1 MIPKCQNSFC
11 FHVDTKEKE
20 ELSSESTLKKKKKAM
35 ILQYQPLTFK
45 MNIEME
51 INESE
56 NK

>member
-1 MIPKCQNSFC
+1 MFL
-11 FHVDTKEKE
+11 E
-20 ELSSESTLKKKKKAM
+20 AM

-56 NK
+56 NKWKVFFFVTKD

>member
-20 ELSSESTLKKKKKAM
+20 ELSSESTFFLEAM

-45 MNIEME
+45 MNIEIE